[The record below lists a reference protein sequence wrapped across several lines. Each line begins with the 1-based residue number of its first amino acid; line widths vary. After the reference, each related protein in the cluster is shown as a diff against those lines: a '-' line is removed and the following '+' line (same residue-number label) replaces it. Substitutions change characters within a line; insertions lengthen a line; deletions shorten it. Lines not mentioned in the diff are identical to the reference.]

1 MVEGCGND
9 RSVMPLDVQG
19 CTRTT
24 LIWGKSIYMCVCA
37 LNIIN
42 IFQ

>member
-1 MVEGCGND
+1 MNLGDCYTFKMVEGCGND

-24 LIWGKSIYMCVCA
+24 LI
-37 LNIIN
+37 
-42 IFQ
+42 